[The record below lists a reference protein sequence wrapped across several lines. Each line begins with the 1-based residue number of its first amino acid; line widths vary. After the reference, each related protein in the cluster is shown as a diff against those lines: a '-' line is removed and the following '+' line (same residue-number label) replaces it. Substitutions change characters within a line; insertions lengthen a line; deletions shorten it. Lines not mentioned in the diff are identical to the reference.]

1 MKPKMNK
8 ELKQFETAC
17 DALRDAGYS
26 VVAVAVKYTPNNAH
40 FSTRLSLT
48 EVPKAGVTKNHIVM
62 DALREIANQ
71 WSEVNHS
78 TEKLSESA

>member
-1 MKPKMNK
+1 MNE
-8 ELKQFETAC
+8 ELKQFGAAC

-26 VVAVAVKYTPNNAH
+26 VVAVAVKYTPNDAY

-48 EVPKAGVTKNHIVM
+48 EVPEVGVTKNHIVL

-71 WSEVNHS
+71 WSAENHS
-78 TEKLSESA
+78 KEQSSEPRR